1 MMVAW
6 LSLGP
11 HCLVITWSSLLGPY
25 NSCVPSL
32 LHISIITTRPLP
44 LHAFA
49 TTVARSSL
57 RGHHSAFI
65 ARSSLC
71 GHHLIFIAWSSSFL
85 HPLTAACLYCCMFL
99 AIAHY
104 CCCTPS
110 LLHALT
116 TAQPSCL
123 PLPLHCMPPPL
134 HAPTTTARC
143 TLHAARPAPAACCM
157 LHALATAVPSTACSR
172 CCCTSLRCMPSPL
185 HSPHCYGVP
194 SPHMLPPRP
203 STALPRL
210 IVTVF
215 LHHCVICPATAH
227 LRYNR
232 LPLPLCCMLSPL
244 HVLVTACLSL

>member
-1 MMVAW
+1 MSSSRHCCVPSRSYVPTTARPLSLYATVMMVAW

-25 NSCVPSL
+25 HSCVPSL
-32 LHISIITTRPLP
+32 LHVSIITTRPLP

-85 HPLTAACLYCCMFL
+85 HPLAAACPYCCMFL

-143 TLHAARPAPAACCM
+143 TLHAARPRPRCM
-157 LHALATAVPSTACSR
+157 LHAARSCHR
-172 CCCTSLRCMPSPL
+172 CTL
-185 HSPHCYGVP
+185 Y
-194 SPHMLPPRP
+194 
-203 STALPRL
+203 
-210 IVTVF
+210 
-215 LHHCVICPATAH
+215 
-227 LRYNR
+227 
-232 LPLPLCCMLSPL
+232 CMLSLLLHIPPL
-244 HVLVTACLSL
+244 HALTTT